1 MRKESGEKGRIETGE
16 GEKQKLKKAPEWG
29 GEVEGW
35 NSENRVEGSLAL
47 AELSRRAAG
56 RGAQSELWPG
66 TEQC

>member
-1 MRKESGEKGRIETGE
+1 M
-16 GEKQKLKKAPEWG
+16 G

-35 NSENRVEGSLAL
+35 NSENRVEGNLAL